1 MEKYKL
7 TIDQKVSIWERV
19 YVEVEAN
26 NLEEAVEKCKDEEY
40 EVYHSEYL
48 DWTEQL
54 ETPDENST
62 YEIYLDGNFCNMI
75 YSNYDR
81 QF

>member
-7 TIDQKVSIWERV
+7 TIDEKVSIWKRT

-40 EVYHSEYL
+40 EVYDSEYL
-48 DWTEQL
+48 DWTEEL
-54 ETPDENST
+54 ETPDEYST
-62 YEIYLDGNFCNMI
+62 YEIYLDGNFSDTL

-81 QF
+81 